1 MQAPASDFPLQSR
14 FLTDKSRFN
23 VDDFFYSR
31 EVDAC
36 RASYQ
41 HQRSVVLDESV
52 NLKLIRTTMHAPTM
66 TQSDF
71 TRT

>member
-31 EVDAC
+31 EVVAC

-41 HQRSVVLDESV
+41 H
-52 NLKLIRTTMHAPTM
+52 
-66 TQSDF
+66 
-71 TRT
+71 